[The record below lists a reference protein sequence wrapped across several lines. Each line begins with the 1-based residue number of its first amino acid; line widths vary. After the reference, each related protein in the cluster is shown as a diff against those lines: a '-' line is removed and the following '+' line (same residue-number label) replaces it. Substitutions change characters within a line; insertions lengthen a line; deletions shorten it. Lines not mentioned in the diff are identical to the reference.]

1 MNKIQ
6 FETIMSNIEYKIVQN
21 ESLYNEIEK
30 IVGDAGVQKA
40 IDNSFL
46 KELVDF
52 ATAALQDSEG
62 LIEDI
67 VFEKS
72 GVMPYEHKIL
82 ENTLVFENW
91 GDLYDYLTE

>member
-1 MNKIQ
+1 
-6 FETIMSNIEYKIVQN
+6 
-21 ESLYNEIEK
+21 
-30 IVGDAGVQKA
+30 
-40 IDNSFL
+40 
-46 KELVDF
+46 LVDF

-82 ENTLVFENW
+82 ENTIVFENW

>member
-1 MNKIQ
+1 MNKVQ

-21 ESLYNEIEK
+21 EALYNEIEK
-30 IVGDAGVQKA
+30 AIGDTGVQKA
-40 IDNSFL
+40 INNSFL

-52 ATAALQDSEG
+52 ATATLQDSEG

-72 GVMPYEHKIL
+72 GVMPYEHKVL
-82 ENTLVFENW
+82 ENSLVFENW